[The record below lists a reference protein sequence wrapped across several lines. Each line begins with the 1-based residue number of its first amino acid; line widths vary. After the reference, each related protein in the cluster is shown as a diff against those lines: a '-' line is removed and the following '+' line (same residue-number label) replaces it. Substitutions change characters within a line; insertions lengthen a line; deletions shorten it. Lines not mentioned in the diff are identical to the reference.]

1 MIWLKILSENYD
13 NYMKQFLKR
22 AKIKILIIMA
32 VVGPGIITAFADNDA
47 GGVATYSV
55 AASKFGYSILATIIP
70 ITVVLII
77 TQEIGSR
84 LAIVTG
90 KGLGDLIREKFGIRV
105 SVLIFSLLFFVN
117 FGVIIQNIGG
127 LKDGLSLFNLNLWIF
142 LPVVIAFLFFF
153 ITKASYAKVEK
164 FFLFLIV
171 FYVAYFISAV
181 LAKPDWGLVAKSVIV
196 PQSKISFDYLY
207 TSIAVLGTTVTA
219 WGQFFINS
227 YVKDKKLTIDRIK
240 YNRAEIFA
248 GAFLTNLFSLFMMVA
263 VAATVFAN
271 DLKIEGAADAAVA
284 IKPFAGEL
292 AGVLFGGGLI
302 VAGFI
307 GAAIVP
313 LATAYAFSEFFGY
326 EGSLDVSFS
335 KSRLFYGFFIIQVLL
350 GVLVVSFPNV
360 SLFKFTL
367 YADFLNGIFL
377 PVILFFLYKFVNDKE
392 LMGKY
397 KNTRLQNFLLIAC
410 GVAITIGALVGGFGS
425 LFV

>member
-1 MIWLKILSENYD
+1 
-13 NYMKQFLKR
+13 MKQIIRRF
-22 AKIKILIIMA
+22 KIKLLIIMA

-55 AASKFGYSILATIIP
+55 AAANFGYSMITTLIP
-70 ITVVLII
+70 ITIVLMI

-84 LAIVTG
+84 LAVVTG

-105 SVLIFSLLFFVN
+105 SVAMFGLLFFVN
-117 FGVIIQNIGG
+117 FGVIIQNVGG
-127 LKDGLSLFNLNLWIF
+127 LKDGLTLFNLNLWIF
-142 LPVVIAFLFFF
+142 LPIVIAFLFFF

-171 FYVAYFISAV
+171 FYITYFVSAV
-181 LAKPDWGLVAKSVIV
+181 LAKPDWMVVARSLVIPSEPIT
-196 PQSKISFDYLY
+196 FGYLA
-207 TSIAVLGTTVTA
+207 TAIAVLGTTVTA

-227 YVKDKKLTIDRIK
+227 YVKDKKLTVDRLK
-240 YNRAEIFA
+240 YNQAEIYL
-248 GAFLTNLFSLFMMVA
+248 GAILTDIVTLFIMVA
-263 VAATVFAN
+263 VATTVFQN
-271 DLKIEGAADAAVA
+271 GGEITGAADAAVA

-292 AGVLFGGGLI
+292 ASVLFGAGLLI
-302 VAGFI
+302 AGFI

-335 KSRLFYGFFIIQVLL
+335 KSRLFYGFFILQVLM
-350 GVLVVSFPNV
+350 GVIVVSFPNF

-367 YADFLNGIFL
+367 YADYLNGIFL
-377 PVILFFLYKFVNDKE
+377 PVIFYFLYKFANDTD

-397 KNTRLQNFLLIAC
+397 TNSRLQNFMLIIC
-410 GVAITIGALVGGFGS
+410 GVAITIGALVGGLGSMFG
-425 LFV
+425 

>member
-1 MIWLKILSENYD
+1 MNKILKNF
-13 NYMKQFLKR
+13 KLKLFL
-22 AKIKILIIMA
+22 LIT
-32 VVGPGIITAFADNDA
+32 VVGPGVITAFADNDA

-55 AASKFGYSILATIIP
+55 AAAKFGYPILITLIP
-70 ITVVLII
+70 ITIVLLV

-84 LAIVTG
+84 LAVVTR
-90 KGLGDLIREKFGIRV
+90 KGLGDLIREKFGIRI

-117 FGVIIQNIGG
+117 FGVTIQNVGG
-127 LKDGLSLFNLNLWIF
+127 LKDGLAIFNLNLWIF
-142 LPVVIAFLFFF
+142 LPAMIVMLFLL
-153 ITKASYAKVEK
+153 ITKASYAKIEK
-164 FFLFLIV
+164 FFLFLIF
-171 FYVAYFISAV
+171 FYLAYFISAV
-181 LAKPDWGLVAKSVIV
+181 LAKPDWVTVAKSIV
-196 PQSKISFDYLY
+196 TPPTDVSFGFIY

-227 YVKDKKLTIDRIK
+227 YVKDKKLTVDKLK
-240 YNRAEIFA
+240 YNQAEIYT

-263 VAATVFAN
+263 VIATVFAN
-271 DLKIEGAADAAVA
+271 GVEIQGAADAALA

-292 AGVLFGGGLI
+292 ASVLFGAGLL

-335 KSRLFYGFFIIQVLL
+335 KSQLFYGFFIIQVLL
-350 GVLVVSFPNV
+350 AVVATSIPGVE
-360 SLFKFTL
+360 LFKITL

-377 PVILFFLYKFVNDKE
+377 PIIIFFLYKFINDNE

-397 KNTRLQNFLLIAC
+397 KNSKFQNIVLIGC
-410 GVAITIGALVGGFGS
+410 GVAISIGAILGGVGS
-425 LFV
+425 LIY

>member
-1 MIWLKILSENYD
+1 MSKLFKRLKIKL
-13 NYMKQFLKR
+13 
-22 AKIKILIIMA
+22 LIIFA

-55 AASKFGYSILATIIP
+55 AASKFGYSMLLTIIP
-70 ITVVLII
+70 ITVVLLI

-84 LAIVTG
+84 IAVVTG
-90 KGLGDLIREKFGIRV
+90 KGLGDLIRENFGIRI
-105 SVLIFSLLFFVN
+105 SVLIFTLLFFVN
-117 FGVIIQNIGG
+117 FGVNIQNIGG
-127 LKDGLSLFNLNLWIF
+127 LRDGLALFNLNLWIF
-142 LPVVIAFLFFF
+142 LPVVIGFLFLF

-171 FYVAYFISAV
+171 FYFAYFISAV
-181 LAKPDWGLVAKSVIV
+181 LAKPDWGQVTKSVFI
-196 PQSKISFDYLY
+196 PQTKISFDFLY

-227 YVKDKKLTIDRIK
+227 YVKDKKLTVDKLK
-240 YNRAEIFA
+240 YNRVEIYV
-248 GAFLTNLFSLFMMVA
+248 GSFLTNLFSLFMMVA

-271 DLKIEGAADAAVA
+271 KIPIEGAADAAIA
-284 IKPFAGEL
+284 IRPFAGEL
-292 AGVLFGGGLI
+292 AGVLFGAGLL

-326 EGSLDVSFS
+326 EGSLDVNFS
-335 KSRLFYGFFIIQVLL
+335 KSHLFYGFFIFQVLL
-350 GVLVVSFPNV
+350 AVVATSIPGIE
-360 SLFKFTL
+360 LFKITL

-377 PVILFFLYKFVNDKE
+377 PIIIFFLYRFVNDRE

-397 KNTRLQNFLLIAC
+397 TNSPVQNFILIVC
-410 GVAITIGALVGGFGS
+410 GVAITCGALVGGIGS
-425 LFV
+425 LMGS

>member
-1 MIWLKILSENYD
+1 
-13 NYMKQFLKR
+13 MKQFLKR

-55 AASKFGYSILATIIP
+55 AASKFGYSMLATIIP

-292 AGVLFGGGLI
+292 AGVLFGGG
-302 VAGFI
+302 
-307 GAAIVP
+307 
-313 LATAYAFSEFFGY
+313 
-326 EGSLDVSFS
+326 
-335 KSRLFYGFFIIQVLL
+335 
-350 GVLVVSFPNV
+350 
-360 SLFKFTL
+360 
-367 YADFLNGIFL
+367 
-377 PVILFFLYKFVNDKE
+377 
-392 LMGKY
+392 
-397 KNTRLQNFLLIAC
+397 
-410 GVAITIGALVGGFGS
+410 
-425 LFV
+425 

>member
-1 MIWLKILSENYD
+1 
-13 NYMKQFLKR
+13 
-22 AKIKILIIMA
+22 MA

-55 AASKFGYSILATIIP
+55 AASKFGYTMLSTIIP
-70 ITVVLII
+70 ITVVLVI

-142 LPVVIAFLFFF
+142 LPVVIGFLFFF

-171 FYVAYFISAV
+171 FYVAYFISAI
-181 LAKPDWGLVAKSVIV
+181 LAKPDWGLVAKSVVV
-196 PQSKISFDYLY
+196 PPTNISFDFLY

-263 VAATVFAN
+263 VAATVYAN
-271 DLKIEGAADAAVA
+271 NLQIEGAADAALA

-302 VAGFI
+302 IAGFI

-335 KSRLFYGFFIIQVLL
+335 KSQLFYGFFIIQVLL

-360 SLFKFTL
+360 SLFKITL

-377 PVILFFLYKFVNDKE
+377 PVILFFLYKFVNDRE

-397 KNTRLQNFLLIAC
+397 RNSRLQNFLLIAC

>member
-1 MIWLKILSENYD
+1 MNKYFRHLKIKL
-13 NYMKQFLKR
+13 LV
-22 AKIKILIIMA
+22 IMA

-55 AASKFGYSILATIIP
+55 AASKYGYPILATLIP
-70 ITVVLII
+70 ITLVLLV

-84 LAIVTG
+84 LAVVTR
-90 KGLGDLIREKFGIRV
+90 KGLGDLIRERFGIRI

-127 LKDGLSLFNLNLWIF
+127 LRDGLALFNLNLWIF
-142 LPVVIAFLFFF
+142 LPVLIGFLFLM
-153 ITKASYAKVEK
+153 ITKASYAKIEK

-171 FYVAYFISAV
+171 FYFAYFVSAI
-181 LAKPDWGLVAKSVIV
+181 LSKPDWATVGKSIV
-196 PQSKISFDYLY
+196 VPPADISFGFLY

-227 YVKDKKLTIDRIK
+227 YVKDKKITVDKMR
-240 YNRAEIFA
+240 YNRLEIYS

-263 VAATVFAN
+263 VIATVFAN
-271 DLKIEGAADAAVA
+271 NVEITGAADAALA

-292 AGVLFGGGLI
+292 AGILFGAGLL

-326 EGSLDVSFS
+326 EGSLDVSYS
-335 KSRLFYGFFIIQVLL
+335 KSQLFYGFFIIQVLL
-350 GVLVVSFPNV
+350 GVIATSIPGIE
-360 SLFKFTL
+360 LFKITL

-377 PVILFFLYKFVNDKE
+377 PIIIFFLYKFINDKE

-397 KNTRLQNFLLIAC
+397 RNSRVQNAVLIVT
-410 GVAITIGALVGGFGS
+410 GVAISIGAIVGGFGS
-425 LFV
+425 II